1 MHAENSLRILFDA
14 YWWQSGPPSGRN
26 VLTSLVDAWV
36 QEFPGDQVTVALPPG
51 LDRGSTVPLV
61 PDSVAVRNFHVP
73 LQALAASVELAAAR
87 GYDVVLAQNF
97 TPVRSDA
104 LRATFVHDA
113 MFQEHPEWF
122 TRTERQYLAAI
133 PALARGAD
141 LVFTSSESE
150 KERIVRFNAGLAGAT
165 KAVGLGLATGFA
177 SAQATR
183 PSDAPEPGRF
193 LLAVGRLNVR
203 KNLEFL
209 VDALD
214 RAGVI
219 SPELP
224 AARRRGGGWGCRA
237 VGRVRPRRAGRQCG
251 RLRLP
256 SRRRTQMAVL
266 ELRRL
271 RLPVTGRRVRAA
283 ADRGGVGGGADRAE
297 QHPVFKEFGLIG
309 NFFDPRDAESV
320 VEAVTRALEEGRAG
334 AAASAGLV
342 ERYTWK
348 ATVRAMRDA
357 IVDQIERR
365 KEPVFRR
372 IIDSAYKRT
381 RGLDQGLDED
391 LGAEDLARSVGRRVV
406 ERVRAGLRG
415 YPSSYFGRS
424 VTLRNRRKLRLGSDT
439 ILGHGVTIDA
449 LSRKGVVL
457 RDHVTVDQGAILRG
471 SGVIRN
477 LGVGIVVG
485 PRTSIGAFNVLLGQG
500 GIRIGSDC
508 LLGPSVTV
516 VSENHVYVDDNRPI
530 REQGEVRAET
540 FIGDDVWIGAG
551 AVVLGGARIG
561 TGAVIAA
568 GAVVR
573 GEVGPM
579 EIFGGVPAR
588 LIGRRTAK
596 GDDSSPDL
604 G

>member
-36 QEFPGDQVTVALPPG
+36 QEFPGDEVTVALPPG

-177 SAQATR
+177 AAQATP

-224 AARRRGGGWGCRA
+224 LLVVGVADGAAGQSVAFDRA
-237 VGRVRPRRAGRQCG
+237 VRAGSVVVCG
-251 RLRLP
+251 YLP
-256 SRRRTQMAVL
+256 DG
-266 ELRRL
+266 ELKWL
-271 RLPVTGRRVRAA
+271 YANCAAFVFPSLDEGFGLPLIEAA
-283 ADRGGVGGGADRAE
+283 SVGAPIALSSI
-297 QHPVFKEFGLIG
+297 PSFKEFGLIG
-309 NFFDPRDAESV
+309 NFFDPRDGQSV

-357 IVDQIERR
+357 IVEEIERR

-406 ERVRAGLRG
+406 ERMRAGLRG

-477 LGVGIVVG
+477 LGVGIVIG

-516 VSENHVYVDDNRPI
+516 VSENHVYVDDSRPI

-540 FIGDDVWIGAG
+540 VIGDDVWIGAG

-596 GDDSSPDL
+596 GDDFSPEL